1 MSGVTEIEELID
13 GALSILAVA
22 QKTGTTGW
30 SLIGDTLTISD
41 PTLSATVHQVLAK
54 VNMVELDAEVK
65 GLGPF
70 QTMGLATHTL
80 GSLRKILGGT

>member
-1 MSGVTEIEELID
+1 MSGVSEIEELID

-22 QKTGTTGW
+22 KKAGPTGW
-30 SLIGDTLTISD
+30 TLTGNTLTIND
-41 PTLSATVHQVLAK
+41 PALSAAVNQVLAK

-70 QTMGLATHTL
+70 QTIGLATHVL
-80 GSLRKILGGT
+80 GSLRSILGGT